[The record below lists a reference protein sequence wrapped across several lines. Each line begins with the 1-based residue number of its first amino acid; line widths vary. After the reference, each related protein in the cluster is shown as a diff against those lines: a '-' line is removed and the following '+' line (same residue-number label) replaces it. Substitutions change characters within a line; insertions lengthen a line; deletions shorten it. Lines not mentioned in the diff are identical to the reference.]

1 MQKIGAVIL
10 AAGESSRFGR
20 PKQLV
25 QFRGKSL
32 VRRVV
37 DAAKDANCSVIVVV
51 LGSKREQIEREL
63 KETDAIVAENQNW
76 QRGIGSS
83 IRLGVES
90 AVNQAP
96 DIEAIVLLTC
106 DQPFVKTDTIERL
119 IVMREKTKKAIVAS
133 SYSETLGVPA
143 LFDRSCFQ
151 ELLTLPD
158 DSGAK
163 SIILSNHER
172 VAELLFPEGKIDI
185 DTAADYEKLI
195 AQSIVSISGTSGT

>member
-32 VRRVV
+32 VRRAVN
-37 DAAKDANCSVIVVV
+37 AAKDANCSAIVVV
-51 LGSKREQIEREL
+51 LGSKRAQIEREL
-63 KETDAIVAENQNW
+63 KETDAIVAENQDW
-76 QRGIGSS
+76 RRGMGSS
-83 IRLGVES
+83 IRVGVEG

-106 DQPFVKTDTIERL
+106 DQPFVKTDTIKCL
-119 IVMREKTKKAIVAS
+119 IAMREKTKKAIVAS
-133 SYSETLGVPA
+133 SYSQTLGVPA

-151 ELLTLPD
+151 ELLALD
-158 DSGAK
+158 DETGAK
-163 SIILSNHER
+163 TIILSNRER
-172 VAELLFPEGKIDI
+172 VAELLFSEGKIDI
-185 DTAADYEKLI
+185 DTAADYEKLTV
-195 AQSIVSISGTSGT
+195 QS

>member
-37 DAAKDANCSVIVVV
+37 DAAKDANCSAIVVV

-63 KETDAIVAENQNW
+63 KETDAIVAENQDW
-76 QRGIGSS
+76 RRGIGSS
-83 IRLGVES
+83 IRVGVES

-106 DQPFVKTDTIERL
+106 DQPFLKTDTIERL
-119 IVMREKTKKAIVAS
+119 IATREKTGKAIVAS

-151 ELLTLPD
+151 ELLALD
-158 DSGAK
+158 DETGAK
-163 SIILSNHER
+163 AIILSNRER

-185 DTAADYEKLI
+185 DTAADYKKLT
-195 AQSIVSISGTSGT
+195 AQS

>member
-37 DAAKDANCSVIVVV
+37 DAAKAANCSVIVVV

-63 KETDAIVAENQNW
+63 KETDAIVAENRDW
-76 QRGIGSS
+76 RRGIGSS
-83 IRLGVES
+83 IRVGVES

-106 DQPFVKTDTIERL
+106 DQPFVKTHTIERL
-119 IVMREKTKKAIVAS
+119 IAMREKTKKAIVAS

-151 ELLTLPD
+151 ELLALD
-158 DSGAK
+158 DDTGAK
-163 SIILSNHER
+163 AIILSNRER

-185 DTAADYEKLI
+185 DTAADYEKLTE
-195 AQSIVSISGTSGT
+195 QS

>member
-76 QRGIGSS
+76 RRGIGSS
-83 IRLGVES
+83 IRVGVES

-96 DIEAIVLLTC
+96 GIEAIVLLTC

-151 ELLTLPD
+151 ELLSLPD

>member
-37 DAAKDANCSVIVVV
+37 DAAKDANCSAIVVV

-63 KETDAIVAENQNW
+63 KETDAIVAENRDW
-76 QRGIGSS
+76 RRGIGSS
-83 IRLGVES
+83 IRVGVES
-90 AVNQAP
+90 AVKQAP

-119 IVMREKTKKAIVAS
+119 IAMRKKTKKAIVAS
-133 SYSETLGVPA
+133 SYSQTLGVPA

-151 ELLTLPD
+151 ELLALD
-158 DSGAK
+158 DETGAK
-163 SIILSNHER
+163 TIILSNRER
-172 VAELLFPEGKIDI
+172 VAELLFSEGKIDI
-185 DTAADYEKLI
+185 DTAADYEKLTV
-195 AQSIVSISGTSGT
+195 QS

>member
-76 QRGIGSS
+76 RRGIGSS
-83 IRLGVES
+83 IRVGVES

>member
-1 MQKIGAVIL
+1 MQKIGVVIL

-37 DAAKDANCSVIVVV
+37 DAAKDANCSAIVVV

-63 KETDAIVAENQNW
+63 KETDAIVAENKDW
-76 QRGIGSS
+76 RRGIGSS
-83 IRLGVES
+83 IRVGLES

-96 DIEAIVLLTC
+96 DIEAIVLLAC
-106 DQPFVKTDTIERL
+106 DQPFLKTDTIECL
-119 IVMREKTKKAIVAS
+119 IAMRGKTKKAIVAS

-143 LFDRSCFQ
+143 LFDRSCFE
-151 ELLTLPD
+151 ELLALD
-158 DSGAK
+158 DETGAK
-163 SIILSNHER
+163 AIILSNRER
-172 VAELLFPEGKIDI
+172 VAELLFLEGKIDI
-185 DTAADYEKLI
+185 DTVADYEKLT
-195 AQSIVSISGTSGT
+195 AQS

>member
-63 KETDAIVAENQNW
+63 KETDAIVTENKDW
-76 QRGIGSS
+76 RRGIGSS

-106 DQPFVKTDTIERL
+106 DQPFLKTDTIECL
-119 IVMREKTKKAIVAS
+119 IAMRGKTKKAIVAS

-151 ELLTLPD
+151 ELLALD
-158 DSGAK
+158 DETGAK
-163 SIILSNHER
+163 TIILSNRER

-185 DTAADYEKLI
+185 DTAADYEKLT
-195 AQSIVSISGTSGT
+195 AQ

>member
-37 DAAKDANCSVIVVV
+37 DAAKDANCSAIVVV
-51 LGSKREQIEREL
+51 LGSRRDQIEREL
-63 KETDAIVAENQNW
+63 KETAAIVAENEDW
-76 QRGIGSS
+76 RRGVGSS
-83 IRLGVES
+83 IRVGLES

-106 DQPFVKTDTIERL
+106 DQPFLKTDTIERL
-119 IVMREKTKKAIVAS
+119 IAMYEKTKKAIVAS

-151 ELLTLPD
+151 ELLALD
-158 DSGAK
+158 DETGAK
-163 SIILSNHER
+163 TIILSNRDR
-172 VAELLFPEGKIDI
+172 VAELLFLEGKIDI
-185 DTAADYEKLI
+185 DTVADYEKLT
-195 AQSIVSISGTSGT
+195 AQS

>member
-37 DAAKDANCSVIVVV
+37 DAAKDANCSAIVVV

-63 KETDAIVAENQNW
+63 KETDVIVAENEDW
-76 QRGIGSS
+76 RRGIGSS
-83 IRLGVES
+83 IRVGVES

-96 DIEAIVLLTC
+96 NIEAIVLLTC
-106 DQPFVKTDTIERL
+106 DQPFIKTDTIERL
-119 IVMREKTKKAIVAS
+119 IAMREKTKKAIVAS

-151 ELLTLPD
+151 ELLALD
-158 DSGAK
+158 DETGAK
-163 SIILSNHER
+163 AIILSNRER

-185 DTAADYEKLI
+185 DTAADYEKLT
-195 AQSIVSISGTSGT
+195 AQS

>member
-37 DAAKDANCSVIVVV
+37 DAAKDANCSAIVVV

-63 KETDAIVAENQNW
+63 KETAAIVAENEDW
-76 QRGIGSS
+76 RRGIGSS
-83 IRLGVES
+83 IRVGVES

-96 DIEAIVLLTC
+96 DIEAILLLTC
-106 DQPFVKTDTIERL
+106 DQPFMKTNTIERL
-119 IVMREKTKKAIVAS
+119 IAMREKTKRAIVAS
-133 SYSETLGVPA
+133 SYSKTLGVPA

-151 ELLTLPD
+151 ELLALNDET
-158 DSGAK
+158 GAK
-163 SIILSNHER
+163 TIILSSRER

-185 DTAADYEKLI
+185 DTAADYEKLT
-195 AQSIVSISGTSGT
+195 AQS

>member
-25 QFRGKSL
+25 QFRGTSL

-37 DAAKDANCSVIVVV
+37 DAAKDANCSAIVVV

-63 KETDAIVAENQNW
+63 KETDAIVAENKDW
-76 QRGIGSS
+76 RRGIGSS
-83 IRLGVES
+83 IRVGVES
-90 AVNQAP
+90 VVNQAP
-96 DIEAIVLLTC
+96 DIEAIVLLAC
-106 DQPFVKTDTIERL
+106 DQPFLKTDTIECL
-119 IVMREKTKKAIVAS
+119 IAMRGKTKKAIVAS

-151 ELLTLPD
+151 ELLTLD
-158 DSGAK
+158 DETGAK
-163 SIILSNHER
+163 AIILSNRER
-172 VAELLFPEGKIDI
+172 VAELLFPEGNIDI
-185 DTAADYEKLI
+185 DTAADYKKLT
-195 AQSIVSISGTSGT
+195 AQSIVSISGISST

>member
-37 DAAKDANCSVIVVV
+37 DAAKDANCSAIVVV
-51 LGSKREQIEREL
+51 LGSRREQIEREL
-63 KETDAIVAENQNW
+63 KETAAIVAENEDW
-76 QRGIGSS
+76 RRGIGSS
-83 IRLGVES
+83 IRVGVES

-106 DQPFVKTDTIERL
+106 DQPFMKTDTIERL
-119 IVMREKTKKAIVAS
+119 IAMREKTKKAIVAS

-151 ELLTLPD
+151 ELLALD
-158 DSGAK
+158 DETGAK
-163 SIILSNHER
+163 TIILSNRER
-172 VAELLFPEGKIDI
+172 VAELLFLEGKIDI
-185 DTAADYEKLI
+185 DTVADYEKLT
-195 AQSIVSISGTSGT
+195 AQS

>member
-25 QFRGKSL
+25 PFRGKSL

-37 DAAKDANCSVIVVV
+37 DAAKDANCSAIVVV
-51 LGSKREQIEREL
+51 LGSRRDQIEREL
-63 KETDAIVAENQNW
+63 KETAAIVAENEDW
-76 QRGIGSS
+76 RRGVGSS
-83 IRLGVES
+83 IRVGLES

-106 DQPFVKTDTIERL
+106 DQPFLKTDTIERL
-119 IVMREKTKKAIVAS
+119 IAMYEKTKKAIVAS

-151 ELLTLPD
+151 ELLALD
-158 DSGAK
+158 DETGAK
-163 SIILSNHER
+163 TIILSNRDR
-172 VAELLFPEGKIDI
+172 VAELLFLEGKIDI
-185 DTAADYEKLI
+185 DTVADYEKLT
-195 AQSIVSISGTSGT
+195 AQS

>member
-76 QRGIGSS
+76 RRGIGSS
-83 IRLGVES
+83 IRVGLES

-119 IVMREKTKKAIVAS
+119 IAMREKTKKAIVAS

-185 DTAADYEKLI
+185 DTAADYKKLT
-195 AQSIVSISGTSGT
+195 AQS

>member
-76 QRGIGSS
+76 QRGVGSS
-83 IRLGVES
+83 IRVGVES

-106 DQPFVKTDTIERL
+106 DQPSLKTDTIERL
-119 IVMREKTKKAIVAS
+119 IATREKTKKAIVAS

>member
-25 QFRGKSL
+25 QFRGTSL

-37 DAAKDANCSVIVVV
+37 DAAKDANCSAIVVV

-63 KETDAIVAENQNW
+63 KETDAIVAENQDW
-76 QRGIGSS
+76 RRGIGSS
-83 IRLGVES
+83 IRVGVES

-106 DQPFVKTDTIERL
+106 DQPFLKTDTIERL
-119 IVMREKTKKAIVAS
+119 IATREKTKKAIVAS

-151 ELLTLPD
+151 ELLALD
-158 DSGAK
+158 DETGAK
-163 SIILSNHER
+163 AIILSNRER

-185 DTAADYEKLI
+185 DTVADYEKLTDHGI
-195 AQSIVSISGTSGT
+195 RCDEP

>member
-25 QFRGKSL
+25 QFRGTSL

-37 DAAKDANCSVIVVV
+37 DAAKDANCSAIVVV

-63 KETDAIVAENQNW
+63 KETDAIVAENKDW
-76 QRGIGSS
+76 RRGIGSS
-83 IRLGVES
+83 IRVGLES

-96 DIEAIVLLTC
+96 DIEAIVLLAC
-106 DQPFVKTDTIERL
+106 DQPFLKTDTIECL
-119 IVMREKTKKAIVAS
+119 IAMRGKTKKAIVAS

-151 ELLTLPD
+151 ELLTLD
-158 DSGAK
+158 DETGAK
-163 SIILSNHER
+163 AIILSNRER
-172 VAELLFPEGKIDI
+172 VAELLFPEGNIDI
-185 DTAADYEKLI
+185 DTAADYKKLT
-195 AQSIVSISGTSGT
+195 AQSIVSISGISST

>member
-37 DAAKDANCSVIVVV
+37 DTAKDANCSAIVVV
-51 LGSKREQIEREL
+51 LGSKRKQIEREL
-63 KETDAIVAENQNW
+63 GETDAIIAENQDW
-76 QRGIGSS
+76 RRGIGSS
-83 IRLGVES
+83 IRVGVES

-106 DQPFVKTDTIERL
+106 DQPFMKTDTIERL
-119 IVMREKTKKAIVAS
+119 IAMREKTKKAIVAS

-151 ELLTLPD
+151 ELLALD
-158 DSGAK
+158 DETGAK
-163 SIILSNHER
+163 AIILSNRER
-172 VAELLFPEGKIDI
+172 VAEVLFPEGKIDI
-185 DTAADYEKLI
+185 DTAADYEKLT
-195 AQSIVSISGTSGT
+195 AQ

>member
-37 DAAKDANCSVIVVV
+37 DAAKDANCSTIVVV
-51 LGSKREQIEREL
+51 LGSKREEIEREL

-76 QRGIGSS
+76 RRGIGSS
-83 IRLGVES
+83 IRVGVES

>member
-37 DAAKDANCSVIVVV
+37 DAAKDANCSAIVVV
-51 LGSKREQIEREL
+51 LGSRRDQIEREL
-63 KETDAIVAENQNW
+63 KETDAIVAENEDW
-76 QRGIGSS
+76 RRGIGSS
-83 IRLGVES
+83 IRVGLES

-106 DQPFVKTDTIERL
+106 DQPFLKTDTIERL
-119 IVMREKTKKAIVAS
+119 IAMYEKTKKAIVAS

-151 ELLTLPD
+151 ELLALD
-158 DSGAK
+158 DETGAK
-163 SIILSNHER
+163 AIILSNRER
-172 VAELLFPEGKIDI
+172 VAELLFLEGKIDI
-185 DTAADYEKLI
+185 DTVADYEKLT
-195 AQSIVSISGTSGT
+195 AQS

>member
-37 DAAKDANCSVIVVV
+37 DAAKDANCSAIVVV

-63 KETDAIVAENQNW
+63 KETDAIVAENKDW
-76 QRGIGSS
+76 RRGIGSS
-83 IRLGVES
+83 IRVGLES

-96 DIEAIVLLTC
+96 DIEAIVLLAC
-106 DQPFVKTDTIERL
+106 DQPFLKTDTIECL
-119 IVMREKTKKAIVAS
+119 IAMRGKTKKAIVAS

-151 ELLTLPD
+151 ELLALD
-158 DSGAK
+158 DETGAK
-163 SIILSNHER
+163 AIILSNRER
-172 VAELLFPEGKIDI
+172 VAELLFPEGNIDI
-185 DTAADYEKLI
+185 DTAADYKKLT
-195 AQSIVSISGTSGT
+195 AQSIVSISGISST

>member
-37 DAAKDANCSVIVVV
+37 DTAKDANCSAIVVV
-51 LGSKREQIEREL
+51 LGSKRKQIEREL
-63 KETDAIVAENQNW
+63 KETE
-76 QRGIGSS
+76 
-83 IRLGVES
+83 
-90 AVNQAP
+90 
-96 DIEAIVLLTC
+96 
-106 DQPFVKTDTIERL
+106 
-119 IVMREKTKKAIVAS
+119 AIVAS

-151 ELLTLPD
+151 ELLALD
-158 DSGAK
+158 DETGAK
-163 SIILSNHER
+163 AIILSNRER
-172 VAELLFPEGKIDI
+172 VAEVLFPEGKIDI
-185 DTAADYEKLI
+185 DTAADYEKLT
-195 AQSIVSISGTSGT
+195 AQS

>member
-37 DAAKDANCSVIVVV
+37 DAAKDANCSAIVVV
-51 LGSKREQIEREL
+51 LGSRRDQIEREL
-63 KETDAIVAENQNW
+63 KETAAIVAENEDW
-76 QRGIGSS
+76 RRGVGSS
-83 IRLGVES
+83 IRVGLES

-106 DQPFVKTDTIERL
+106 DQPFLKTDTIERL
-119 IVMREKTKKAIVAS
+119 IAMYEKTKKAIVAS

-151 ELLTLPD
+151 ELLALD
-158 DSGAK
+158 DETGAK
-163 SIILSNHER
+163 TIILSNRER
-172 VAELLFPEGKIDI
+172 VAELLFLEGKIDI
-185 DTAADYEKLI
+185 DTVADYEKLT
-195 AQSIVSISGTSGT
+195 AQS

>member
-37 DAAKDANCSVIVVV
+37 DAAKDANCSAIVVV

-63 KETDAIVAENQNW
+63 KETDAIVAENKDW
-76 QRGIGSS
+76 RRGIGSS
-83 IRLGVES
+83 IRVGVES

-96 DIEAIVLLTC
+96 NIEAILLLTC
-106 DQPFVKTDTIERL
+106 DQPSLKTNTIERL
-119 IVMREKTKKAIVAS
+119 IATRKKTKKAIVAS

-151 ELLTLPD
+151 ELLALD
-158 DSGAK
+158 DETGAK
-163 SIILSNHER
+163 VIILSNRER

-185 DTAADYEKLI
+185 DTAADYKKLT
-195 AQSIVSISGTSGT
+195 AQS

>member
-20 PKQLV
+20 LKQLV

-32 VRRVV
+32 VRRAVN
-37 DAAKDANCSVIVVV
+37 AAKDANCSAIVVV
-51 LGSKREQIEREL
+51 LGSKRAQIEREL
-63 KETDAIVAENQNW
+63 KETDAIVAENQDW
-76 QRGIGSS
+76 RRGMGSS
-83 IRLGVES
+83 IRVGVEG

-106 DQPFVKTDTIERL
+106 DQPFVKTDTIKCL
-119 IVMREKTKKAIVAS
+119 IAMREKTKKAIVAS
-133 SYSETLGVPA
+133 SYSQTLGVPA

-151 ELLTLPD
+151 ELLALD
-158 DSGAK
+158 DETGAK
-163 SIILSNHER
+163 TIILSNRER

-185 DTAADYEKLI
+185 DTVADYQKLT
-195 AQSIVSISGTSGT
+195 AQS

>member
-32 VRRVV
+32 VRRV
-37 DAAKDANCSVIVVV
+37 AAAAREAGCSVIVVV
-51 LGSKREQIEREL
+51 LGSKRDQIEREL

-76 QRGIGSS
+76 RRGIGSS
-83 IRLGVES
+83 IRVGLES

-119 IVMREKTKKAIVAS
+119 IAMREKTKKAIVAS

-185 DTAADYEKLI
+185 DTAADYEKLT
-195 AQSIVSISGTSGT
+195 AQS

>member
-10 AAGESSRFGR
+10 AAGDSSRFGR

-37 DAAKDANCSVIVVV
+37 DAAKDANCSAIVVV

-63 KETDAIVAENQNW
+63 KETDAIVAENKGW
-76 QRGIGSS
+76 RRGIGSS
-83 IRLGVES
+83 IRVGVES

-106 DQPFVKTDTIERL
+106 DQPFLKTDTIERL
-119 IVMREKTKKAIVAS
+119 IATREKTGKAIVAS

-151 ELLTLPD
+151 ELLALD
-158 DSGAK
+158 DETGAK
-163 SIILSNHER
+163 AIILSNRER

-185 DTAADYEKLI
+185 DTAADYKKLT
-195 AQSIVSISGTSGT
+195 AQS

>member
-37 DAAKDANCSVIVVV
+37 DAAKDANCSAIVVV

-63 KETDAIVAENQNW
+63 KETAAIVAENEDW
-76 QRGIGSS
+76 RRGVGSS
-83 IRLGVES
+83 IRVGLES

-106 DQPFVKTDTIERL
+106 DQPFLKTDTIERL
-119 IVMREKTKKAIVAS
+119 IAMYEKTKKAIVAS

-151 ELLTLPD
+151 ELLALD
-158 DSGAK
+158 DETGAK
-163 SIILSNHER
+163 TIILSNRER
-172 VAELLFPEGKIDI
+172 VAELLFLEGKIDI
-185 DTAADYEKLI
+185 DTVADYEKLT
-195 AQSIVSISGTSGT
+195 AQS

>member
-32 VRRVV
+32 VRRAVN
-37 DAAKDANCSVIVVV
+37 AAKDANCSAIVVV
-51 LGSKREQIEREL
+51 LGSKRAQIEREL
-63 KETDAIVAENQNW
+63 KETDAIVAENQDW
-76 QRGIGSS
+76 RRGMGSS
-83 IRLGVES
+83 IRVGVEG

-106 DQPFVKTDTIERL
+106 DQPFVKTDTIKCL
-119 IVMREKTKKAIVAS
+119 IAMREKTKKAIVAS

-151 ELLTLPD
+151 ELLALD
-158 DSGAK
+158 DETGAK
-163 SIILSNHER
+163 TIILSNRER

-185 DTAADYEKLI
+185 DTVADYQKLT
-195 AQSIVSISGTSGT
+195 AQS

>member
-37 DAAKDANCSVIVVV
+37 DAAKDASCSVIVVV

-63 KETDAIVAENQNW
+63 KETDAIVAENRDW
-76 QRGIGSS
+76 RRGIGSS
-83 IRLGVES
+83 IRVGVES

>member
-63 KETDAIVAENQNW
+63 KETDAIVAENQDW
-76 QRGIGSS
+76 RRGMGSS
-83 IRLGVES
+83 IRVGVES

-195 AQSIVSISGTSGT
+195 AQAIVSISGTSGT

>member
-37 DAAKDANCSVIVVV
+37 DAAKDANCSAIVVV

-63 KETDAIVAENQNW
+63 KETAAIVAENEDW
-76 QRGIGSS
+76 RRGIGSS
-83 IRLGVES
+83 IRVGVES
-90 AVNQAP
+90 AVNQVP

-106 DQPFVKTDTIERL
+106 DQPFLKTDTIERL
-119 IVMREKTKKAIVAS
+119 IAMYEKTKKAIVAS

-151 ELLTLPD
+151 ELLALD
-158 DSGAK
+158 DETGAK
-163 SIILSNHER
+163 TIILSNRER
-172 VAELLFPEGKIDI
+172 VAELLFLEGKIDI
-185 DTAADYEKLI
+185 DTVADYEKLT
-195 AQSIVSISGTSGT
+195 AQS

>member
-32 VRRVV
+32 VRRAVN
-37 DAAKDANCSVIVVV
+37 AAKDANCSAIVVV
-51 LGSKREQIEREL
+51 LGSKREQIQGEL
-63 KETDAIVAENQNW
+63 KETGAIVAENQDW
-76 QRGIGSS
+76 RRGMGSS
-83 IRLGVES
+83 IRVGVEG

-106 DQPFVKTDTIERL
+106 DQPFVKTDTIECL
-119 IVMREKTKKAIVAS
+119 IAMREKTKRAIVAS
-133 SYSETLGVPA
+133 SYSKTLGVPA

-151 ELLTLPD
+151 ELLALD
-158 DSGAK
+158 DETGAK
-163 SIILSNHER
+163 TIILSNRER

-185 DTAADYEKLI
+185 DTVADYQKLT
-195 AQSIVSISGTSGT
+195 AQS

>member
-37 DAAKDANCSVIVVV
+37 DAAKDANCSAIVVV
-51 LGSKREQIEREL
+51 LGSRREQIEREL
-63 KETDAIVAENQNW
+63 KETAAIVAENEDW
-76 QRGIGSS
+76 RRGIGSS
-83 IRLGVES
+83 IRVGVES

-106 DQPFVKTDTIERL
+106 DQPFMKTDTIERL
-119 IVMREKTKKAIVAS
+119 IAMREKTKKAIVAS

-151 ELLTLPD
+151 ELLALD
-158 DSGAK
+158 DETGAK
-163 SIILSNHER
+163 TIILSNRER
-172 VAELLFPEGKIDI
+172 VAELLFLKGEIDI
-185 DTAADYEKLI
+185 DTAADYEKLT
-195 AQSIVSISGTSGT
+195 AQS